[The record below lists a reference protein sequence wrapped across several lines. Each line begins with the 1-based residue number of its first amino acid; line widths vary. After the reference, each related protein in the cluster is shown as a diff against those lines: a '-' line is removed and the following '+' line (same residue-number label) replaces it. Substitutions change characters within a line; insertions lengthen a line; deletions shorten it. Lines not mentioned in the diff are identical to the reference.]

1 MDVLSLTKSNAYDN
15 YWYFAH
21 ARQSAFLSR
30 LAIERTE
37 DKILAEYKFT
47 NCYRVLDR
55 TSQYLIKNVIY
66 NEHHTPE
73 NTFFRIILF
82 KLFNR
87 IETWEYFL
95 KRLGEV
101 SIENFSP
108 VKYGLLL
115 DELKSQNSK
124 IYSAAYIMPSGKAE
138 YGNTSKHMN
147 NLVMLSSMI
156 QRELHKSI
164 WDEQHLSGIY
174 QRLLDTPS
182 IGKFLAY
189 QYSIDIAYSHHSE
202 ADESQFV
209 VAGPGAERGINKSYP
224 LANKKDYESIIKHTM
239 EIQEQ
244 EFQRLELDFKYLPN
258 RKLQLIDCQNL
269 FCELDKYLRVKRPDL
284 SKAGARI
291 KQKYKPN
298 HAPINYT
305 FPPKWKIPEFRE
317 EF

>member
-1 MDVLSLTKSNAYDN
+1 MDVLNLTKSHAYDD

-21 ARQSAFLSR
+21 ARQSAFISR
-30 LAIERTE
+30 LAVERTE
-37 DKILAEYKFT
+37 DNILAKYKFT

-55 TSQYLIKNVIY
+55 TTQYLIKNVIY
-66 NEHHTPE
+66 NAHHTPE

-82 KLFNR
+82 KLFNK
-87 IETWEYFL
+87 IETWEYL
-95 KRLGEV
+95 LRRLGD
-101 SIENFSP
+101 ITIDDFSP

-115 DELKSQNSK
+115 DELKHKKSK

-138 YGNTSKHMN
+138 YGHMSKHMN
-147 NLVMLSSMI
+147 NLAMIRIII

-174 QRLLDTPS
+174 HKLLDIPS

-209 VAGPGAERGINKSYP
+209 IAGPGAERGIKKIHPQANNK
-224 LANKKDYESIIKHTM
+224 NYESIIKHTT
-239 EIQEQ
+239 EIQER
-244 EFQRLELDFKYLPN
+244 EFERLGLHFKYLPN

-269 FCELDKYLRVKRPDL
+269 FCELDKYLRVKRPEL
-284 SKAGARI
+284 GKTGSRI

-298 HAPINYT
+298 HNTINYT
-305 FPPKWKIPEFRE
+305 FPPKWKIPDFTE